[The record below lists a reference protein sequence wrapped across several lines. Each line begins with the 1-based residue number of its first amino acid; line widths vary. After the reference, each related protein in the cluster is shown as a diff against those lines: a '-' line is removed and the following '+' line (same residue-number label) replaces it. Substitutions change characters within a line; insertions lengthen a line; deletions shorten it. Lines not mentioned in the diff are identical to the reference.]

1 MLHYEFAQAWIRSH
15 APDTERGAGLV
26 EFLIIAAGV
35 AVVALGVVVIYTNVI
50 TSKANDI
57 NLG

>member
-1 MLHYEFAQAWIRSH
+1 MLHYEFAQAWIRTH

-35 AVVALGVVVIYTNVI
+35 AVVAIGVVAIYTTVI
-50 TSKANDI
+50 NNKANAI

>member
-1 MLHYEFAQAWIRSH
+1 MLHYEFVQGWIRSH

-35 AVVALGVVVIYTNVI
+35 AVVAIGVVAIYTNVV
-50 TSKANDI
+50 TAKANDI
-57 NLG
+57 QLN